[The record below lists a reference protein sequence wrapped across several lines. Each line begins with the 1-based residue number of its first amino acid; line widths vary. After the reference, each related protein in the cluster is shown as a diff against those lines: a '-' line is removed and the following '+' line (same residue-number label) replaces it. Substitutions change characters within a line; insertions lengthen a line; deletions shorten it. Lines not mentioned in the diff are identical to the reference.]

1 MRIAKGSVSATEMAK
16 LGKCDLLIS
25 ETPERLFGRQGE
37 GNKQEKA
44 RGDKLHA
51 KYEKEAKTYLSSP
64 ARDVR
69 TEKKNTNGGYIVVAI
84 VALLI
89 IYFLIG

>member
-1 MRIAKGSVSATEMAK
+1 MSTRDSRTIVTSSLQENTVRIAKGSVSATEMAK

-44 RGDKLHA
+44 RGDELHA
-51 KYEKEAKTYLSSP
+51 KYEKRSKDYRRSQ
-64 ARDVR
+64 
-69 TEKKNTNGGYIVVAI
+69 
-84 VALLI
+84 
-89 IYFLIG
+89 